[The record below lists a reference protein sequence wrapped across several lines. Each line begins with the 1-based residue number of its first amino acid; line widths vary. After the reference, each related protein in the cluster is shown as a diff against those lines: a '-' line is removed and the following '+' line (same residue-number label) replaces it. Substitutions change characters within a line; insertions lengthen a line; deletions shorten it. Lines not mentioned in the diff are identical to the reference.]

1 MMTNPETK
9 TFLIIGSSGGL
20 GAALVNYFEEKN
32 YRLALHYYSNPP
44 TYKKDST
51 RSYQADI
58 TNEAEVIA
66 LINQVNLDFGG
77 IDCVLHNAGVSRNG
91 ISWKIDQKDW
101 DETIAV
107 NLTGPFLVS
116 KHCIPLM
123 RNAEFGRIL
132 FMSSVVAQTG
142 FIGTA
147 AYAASKAGL
156 LGLTKT
162 LAKEVANKN
171 ITVNAIAL
179 GYFNAGMINYVPDE
193 MQTSLK
199 ASIPIGDLGDPLQ
212 LASLI
217 DFLCSDQA
225 AYLTGQTL
233 NLNGGLYS

>member
-1 MMTNPETK
+1 MTNPERK

-20 GAALVNYFEEKN
+20 GSALIEYFEQKN
-32 YRLALHYYSNPP
+32 YRLALHYYTNPP
-44 TYKKDST
+44 VFKNDST
-51 RSYQADI
+51 RAYQADI
-58 TNEAEVIA
+58 TNEKEVIQ
-66 LINQVNLDFGG
+66 LIHQIKSDFGT
-77 IDCVLHNAGVSRNG
+77 IDCVLHNAGVSKNG
-91 ISWKIDQKDW
+91 ISWKTEQADW
-101 DETIAV
+101 DETLAV

-116 KHCIPLM
+116 KQCIPIM
-123 RNAEFGRIL
+123 RAAGFGRIL

-162 LAKEVANKN
+162 LAKELANKN

-179 GYFNAGMINYVPDE
+179 GYFNVGMIDDVSE
-193 MQTSLK
+193 ELQTQLK
-199 ASIPIGDLGDPLQ
+199 ESIPIGDLGDPLQ
-212 LASLI
+212 LAGLI
-217 DFLCSDQA
+217 EYLFSEQA